1 MPDGKICGGE
11 IDYDEGFNHL
21 ICTKCG
27 TEYFARDLSKKGDNK
42 KVLVVKKGVLNNM
55 EIVIRRGDQVIKTIR
70 TNSSVDHLERTN
82 MAKRSDKAMM
92 VVGSGINEGR
102 PVVTVRRGNKVVGG
116 TQFKNYS
123 DPGSTENKPFK
134 NVTESQKQ
142 NNAPKSIPMPHKS
155 EKPAEKKVETHKTN
169 GNGIPTSTL
178 EVILD
183 NFRVVNE
190 TLNKINERINQIED
204 YITNNV
210 SDVYD
215 SNKLDVIEAKIE
227 KGFADVEDNVCQK
240 IGETYNSIVKQSAED
255 HVDIVTRIKAIDT
268 SNSDKAEFQ
277 NNIAMNEIKN
287 VITELTVLSNQMRFL
302 KESDENATVDT
313 IKAAMKDMCEE
324 LALSD
329 KKTYNLVQNFLDS
342 LDINV
347 TEEEDDEEVD
357 SSDLITEDVE
367 DDSSNELEVANAEEL
382 EQFIEETTN
391 KEYPEVEII
400 NTVDDHSDLEATP
413 ETTPNQEQVTYS
425 ADEPIPNMVVN
436 SKEKI
441 SLADALKEY

>member
-1 MPDGKICGGE
+1 M
-11 IDYDEGFNHL
+11 
-21 ICTKCG
+21 
-27 TEYFARDLSKKGDNK
+27 KKGDNK

-92 VVGSGINEGR
+92 VVGSGNNDGR

-134 NVTESQKQ
+134 NAAESQKQ

-155 EKPAEKKVETHKTN
+155 EKPAEKKVETPKTN
-169 GNGIPTSTL
+169 GNGIPTSAL

-204 YITNNV
+204 YITNNA
-210 SDVYD
+210 SDEYD
-215 SNKLDVIEAKIE
+215 SNKLDVIETKIE
-227 KGFADVEDNVCQK
+227 KGFTDVEDNICQK
-240 IGETYNSIVKQSAED
+240 MGEMYNNVVKQSAED
-255 HVDIVTRIKAIDT
+255 HADIVTRIKAIDT
-268 SNSDKAEFQ
+268 SNSDNAEFQ

-287 VITELTVLSNQMRFL
+287 VITELTVLANQMRFL
-302 KESDENATVDT
+302 KESDENATVDA

-357 SSDLITEDVE
+357 SSNLVTEDVE
-367 DDSSNELEVANAEEL
+367 EDSSNELEVANTEEL
-382 EQFIEETTN
+382 EQFIEETMN
-391 KEYPEVEII
+391 KEYPETEII

-413 ETTPNQEQVTYS
+413 KATPNQEQVTYS
-425 ADEPIPNMVVN
+425 ADEPIPNMVSN